1 MAGSILEVELI
12 EDAMSPVGG
21 KGVPVGALEGAAL
34 CKEAHEVGFGG
45 EGLGGEEAGPRS
57 KTAGNGGRSRGRW
70 GRRGIRGSRGRWE
83 IRIYGEYGRLL
94 RGTREAIVDI
104 IAADS
109 IFAIAYGDNIYT
121 FARSEGDIPIIL
133 GHTGDDIIMRQMPT
147 RADV

>member
-21 KGVPVGALEGAAL
+21 KGAPVGALEGAAL

-57 KTAGNGGRSRGRW
+57 KTAGNGGWSRGRW
-70 GRRGIRGSRGRWE
+70 GSRGRWE

>member
-57 KTAGNGGRSRGRW
+57 KTAGNGGSLI
-70 GRRGIRGSRGRWE
+70 GRRGCR
-83 IRIYGEYGRLL
+83 
-94 RGTREAIVDI
+94 VM
-104 IAADS
+104 
-109 IFAIAYGDNIYT
+109 
-121 FARSEGDIPIIL
+121 
-133 GHTGDDIIMRQMPT
+133 MRQ
-147 RADV
+147 RQCRYWLRL